1 MTTDTEWQAW
11 GARDPYFAVLTN
23 PKYRTNALTQEA
35 RIEFFESGGRT
46 VDYVLETCRRHINS
60 NFAPR
65 RILDFGCGVAR
76 MSIHFATHAEEVVAM
91 DVAESMLAQARAN
104 CAEFGRNNVLVTLS
118 DDALSNAA
126 GQFDLVHSC
135 LVLQHIEV
143 PRGRQLFGELVR
155 RVAPGGCGVI
165 QITFGWEK
173 HADTYGVV
181 PIALPPEPETGLI
194 NSARGAFTTA
204 AKKLGLAKD
213 ASPSTPDLSPRDPEM
228 QMNYYNLSELM
239 FILQQSGVVRVVSD
253 ITNHGGALGAF
264 MFFEKPSNIEK

>member
-1 MTTDTEWQAW
+1 
-11 GARDPYFAVLTN
+11 
-23 PKYRTNALTQEA
+23 
-35 RIEFFESGGRT
+35 
-46 VDYVLETCRRHINS
+46 
-60 NFAPR
+60 
-65 RILDFGCGVAR
+65 